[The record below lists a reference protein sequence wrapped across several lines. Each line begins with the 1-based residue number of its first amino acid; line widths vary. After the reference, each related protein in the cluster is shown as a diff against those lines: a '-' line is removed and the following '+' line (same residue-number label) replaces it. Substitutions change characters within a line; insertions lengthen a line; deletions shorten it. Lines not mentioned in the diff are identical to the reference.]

1 MKLRHIPALLAP
13 LLLSLPSHAKLD
25 AQSAAQTLT
34 EVTQALKQTL
44 VNKGLTPLNEQ
55 AGFTIKRRWTDEL
68 GKTHTHFSQTI
79 NGIPV
84 YGTDVITH
92 ANAPENGVLRFNA
105 AANIYGVSGQP
116 AIAAD
121 TDARQS
127 RQSLR
132 STSFDL
138 KHVLAN
144 AALIGDIASKPALA
158 YVYLP
163 ESGDTKLAWKVDVK
177 YNSDNGFEHDIVF
190 FDASNGAELTRH
202 PQVHRARD
210 VRVYDMEN
218 NAYSS
223 SFSPGTFLC
232 DSWVGNRCDSG
243 SSGERAYDGVSAV
256 YNYYKNVH
264 GRDGLD
270 NRGIRTVASV
280 HTGNSWNN
288 AAWYNN
294 QLFFGDG
301 DGYSFRDLTYSFDVI
316 AHEYTHGVIRNTADL
331 IANGESGA
339 LNEAMA
345 DIFGVS
351 AEAWHRSPI
360 IPKLNWLIGEDTY
373 TPNTTGDALR
383 YMNNPTKDGKS
394 RDWYPNLYTG
404 SGGNHWNSGI
414 ANLAFALL
422 VDGGSHP
429 RGLSTEMVPAIGFDK
444 AQKIFY
450 RALTTYFTQ
459 ATTFAQAREATISA
473 AQALYPWSVG
483 TKKAVEMAWCIVGV
497 GECPNPLDTIALR
510 SRSSHFNDWVQ
521 CRGSFAIW
529 PPQEAAQYYIISF
542 AESLSAP
549 ISQWRQIYKG
559 SGIYNTYSG
568 VNIIERRLLNDGYF
582 GIQAC
587 DSNSCGVL
595 SKSET
600 PLIANHQGCA
610 YRE

>member
-1 MKLRHIPALLAP
+1 MKLRYIPALLAP

-44 VNKGLTPLNEQ
+44 VSKGSPHLNDQ
-55 AGFTIKRRWTDEL
+55 AAFTIKRRWTDEL
-68 GKTHTHFSQTI
+68 GKTHTHFKQTI

-92 ANAPENGVLRFNA
+92 ANAPENGVLRFND
-105 AANIYGVSGQP
+105 AANIYKVSGQP

-121 TDARQS
+121 VDARQS
-127 RQSLR
+127 VQSLR

-190 FDASNGAELTRH
+190 FDASSGAELTRH
-202 PQVHRARD
+202 PQVNRVRD
-210 VRVYDMEN
+210 VRVYDMKN
-218 NAYSS
+218 NAFNSS
-223 SFSPGTFLC
+223 SAPGTQLC
-232 DSWVGNRCDSG
+232 TSWVGDRCDSG
-243 SSGERAYDGVSAV
+243 SSGERAFNGATAV
-256 YNYYKNVH
+256 YDYYKNVH
-264 GRDGLD
+264 GR
-270 NRGIRTVASV
+270 RGINNYDMRTVVSV

-288 AAWYNN
+288 AVWYNN

-301 DGYSFRDLTYSFDVI
+301 DGYNYRDLTYSFDVI
-316 AHEYTHGVIRNTADL
+316 AHEFTHGVIRNTADL
-331 IANGESGA
+331 ISNGESGA

-345 DIFGVS
+345 DILGVS
-351 AEAWHRSPI
+351 ADAWHRGSSSPD
-360 IPKLNWLIGEDTY
+360 WLVGADSY
-373 TPNTTGDALR
+373 TPNIAGDALR
-383 YMNNPTKDGKS
+383 YMDDPTKDGYS

-422 VDGGSHP
+422 IHGGFHP
-429 RGLSTEMVPAIGFDK
+429 RAMATGYVPSIGLEK

-459 ATTFAQAREATISA
+459 STTFAQARAATLA
-473 AQALYPWSVG
+473 ATKNLYSGSTDVYQ
-483 TKKAVEMAWCIVGV
+483 AVEMAWCVVGV
-497 GECPNPLDTIALR
+497 GPCPIQMNSLNLR
-510 SRSSHFNDWVQ
+510 SYTAPTNAWLT
-521 CRGSFAIW
+521 CRGSFTAWI
-529 PPQEAAQYYIISF
+529 PFEQDNFYIVRYSNTLAA
-542 AESLSAP
+542 P
-549 ISQWRQIYKG
+549 DNQWREVYRG
-559 SGIYNTYSG
+559 EGTYRSYSSTRSME
-568 VNIIERRLLNDGYF
+568 VRLLNDGYF
-582 GIQAC
+582 GMQAC
-587 DSNSCGVL
+587 NDSGCGVL
-595 SKSET
+595 YKSET
-600 PLIANHQGCA
+600 LLKANLHYCPNKV
-610 YRE
+610 